1 MPRFCY
7 YERLAMAGNCR
18 MCLVEISGGSP
29 KPEASCAIP
38 VAEGIDYK
46 SQYLVSNLH
55 IFVQPKYN
63 LQKYL

>member
-1 MPRFCY
+1 
-7 YERLAMAGNCR
+7 